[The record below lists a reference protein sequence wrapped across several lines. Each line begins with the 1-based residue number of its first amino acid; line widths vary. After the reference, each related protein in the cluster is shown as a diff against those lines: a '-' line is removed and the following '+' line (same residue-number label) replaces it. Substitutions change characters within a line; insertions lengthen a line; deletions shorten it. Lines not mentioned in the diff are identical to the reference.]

1 MIIKCL
7 NYDDI
12 FIDNIKCLNDIHIIL
27 NNNFDIKNNKSLIL
41 ICENTIINENN
52 LNKYIDKEV
61 YLYINR
67 HINKNNIFNLLENI
81 INISIINN
89 DNNLELLIEMGFDND
104 ISNILLE
111 DNNNNLEETIN
122 NLFNLQ

>member
-12 FIDNIKCLNDIHIIL
+12 YIDNINNLNDIYIIL

>member
-12 FIDNIKCLNDIHIIL
+12 FIDNINCLNDIYIIL
-27 NNNFDIKNNKSLIL
+27 NNKFDIKNNKSLIL

-111 DNNNNLEETIN
+111 DNNNNLEEIIN
-122 NLFNLQ
+122 NLFN

>member
-1 MIIKCL
+1 MIIKSF
-7 NYDDI
+7 NNDDI
-12 FIDNIKCLNDIHIIL
+12 IIDNINNLNDIHIIL
-27 NNNFDIKNNKSLIL
+27 NNKFDIKNNKALIL
-41 ICENTIINENN
+41 ICENTIINDDN
-52 LNKYIDKEV
+52 LNKYIDKVV

-81 INISIINN
+81 INNYIINN

-111 DNNNNLEETIN
+111 DNNNNLEETID
-122 NLFNLQ
+122 NLFN